1 MFKFITQFI
10 RNTGRFPARIRKRHK
25 IFWSDPEAETIRNT
39 LMDQSVPINQ
49 WQDVPNW
56 QRKLSNKFNARE
68 FAKLNGCQVPDL
80 YWKGR
85 NIDEVDFDS
94 LPAYYV
100 IRPTI
105 GHSSKNVFV
114 MDNGLNLFDQKLY
127 TPELIRAQLKES
139 ISKHPKLEFLFEEF
153 VRTEDGRYA
162 IPNDYKFLCFNGE
175 VASIVVIDRVS
186 PKMGYSH
193 FYDENWNRM
202 KKLHYRYPGKEDLI
216 KPECF
221 DRMLTQ
227 AKHLSKAYGIFIR
240 LDFYA
245 TNKGPVFGEFTPT
258 PGMGK
263 NFTPY
268 GKNLLLNYWDKH
280 CPGLI

>member
-1 MFKFITQFI
+1 MFNFITKFIT
-10 RNTGRFPARIRKRHK
+10 NNGRFPARIRKRHK
-25 IFWSDPEAETIRNT
+25 IFWSDPEAENIRNMI
-39 LMDQSVPINQ
+39 MDHSLPIDQ

-85 NIDEVDFDS
+85 NIDEVDFNS
-94 LPAYYV
+94 LPPYYV

-105 GHSSKNVFV
+105 GHSSKNVFI
-114 MDNGLNLFDQKLY
+114 MDNGFNLFDQKNY
-127 TPELIRAQLKES
+127 TPDLIRAELKNA
-139 ISKHPKLEFLFEEF
+139 ISKHAKLEFLFEEF
-153 VRTEDGRYA
+153 VRTEDGRYE

-193 FYDENWNRM
+193 FYDEHWNKM
-202 KKLHYRYPGKEDLI
+202 KKLHYRYPGKEEQV
-216 KPECF
+216 KPACF
-221 DRMLTQ
+221 DQMLAQ
-227 AKHLSKAYGIFIR
+227 AKQLSKAYGIFIR

-245 TNKGPVFGEFTPT
+245 TNRGPVFGEFTPT

-268 GKNLLLNYWDKH
+268 GKSLLINYWDKH
-280 CPGLI
+280 CQGLI